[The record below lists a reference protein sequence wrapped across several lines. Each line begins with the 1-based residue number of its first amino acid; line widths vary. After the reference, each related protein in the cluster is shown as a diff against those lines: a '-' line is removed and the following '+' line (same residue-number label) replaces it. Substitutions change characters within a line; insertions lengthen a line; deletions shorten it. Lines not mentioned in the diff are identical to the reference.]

1 MTREIR
7 VEIIPDKIDL
17 DNLAR
22 VFAESYMKEKAKEKA
37 TQKEAP
43 VKAS

>member
-1 MTREIR
+1 MTREMQ
-7 VEIIPDKIDL
+7 VEVIPDKIDL

-22 VFAESYMKEKAKEKA
+22 VFAEAYLKTKEKT

-43 VKAS
+43 EKAI